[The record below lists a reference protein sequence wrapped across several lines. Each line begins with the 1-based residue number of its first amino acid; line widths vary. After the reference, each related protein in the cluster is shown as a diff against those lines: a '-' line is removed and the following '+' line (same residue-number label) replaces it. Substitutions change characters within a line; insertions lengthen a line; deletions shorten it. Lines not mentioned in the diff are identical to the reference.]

1 MLTTRPPGNS
11 QEIPHFLKACCIS
24 FHFNKRPASRTCPCY
39 LKDSLRVS
47 IVQKKEKPPATVLQE
62 VFTRAVRPEQ
72 RGPWQAVSRNYGQHR
87 SARPAGLWTVS
98 ECLGSASAPL
108 CLLSNMYLKQ
118 LPLAF
123 TPLQLTDGSADRM
136 GSVDTLFQIGR
147 QGKQVFYAGKETG
160 AKSKGWE
167 RSLNN
172 NRKTRSPME
181 GTWVSGGG
189 GQEKI

>member
-1 MLTTRPPGNS
+1 M
-11 QEIPHFLKACCIS
+11 
-24 FHFNKRPASRTCPCY
+24 
-39 LKDSLRVS
+39 
-47 IVQKKEKPPATVLQE
+47 TVLQE
-62 VFTRAVRPEQ
+62 VFTQAVRPEQ
-72 RGPWQAVSRNYGQHR
+72 WGPWQAISRNYVQHL
-87 SARPAGLWTVS
+87 SARPAGFWTVS
-98 ECLGSASAPL
+98 ECLGPTSAPL
-108 CLLSNMYLKQ
+108 CLLSNMRLKQ

-123 TPLQLTDGSADRM
+123 TPLQLTEGSADRM
-136 GSVDTLFQIGR
+136 GSVDRLFQIGT
-147 QGKQVFYAGKETG
+147 QGKQVFYTGKETG